1 MFWKKDN
8 LWLGLGLGIALP
20 IIIGAF
26 IMIILEQTIKMG
38 SGPNS
43 ADPVIRART
52 VYLLGI
58 CANLLLVNYYKKLRF
73 DLSLRGVAIGTSILG
88 ILWMVRYGHEIMNQF

>member
-1 MFWKKDN
+1 MFWKN
-8 LWLGLGLGIALP
+8 NNIWLGIGLGIAIP
-20 IIIGAF
+20 IIFGAF

-43 ADPVIRART
+43 QDPVIRART

-58 CANLLLVNYYKKLRF
+58 CANLLLVNYYNKLRY
-73 DLSLRGVAIGTSILG
+73 DLSLRGVAIGTSLLG
-88 ILWMVRYGHEIMNQF
+88 ILWIIRYGHEIIGQF